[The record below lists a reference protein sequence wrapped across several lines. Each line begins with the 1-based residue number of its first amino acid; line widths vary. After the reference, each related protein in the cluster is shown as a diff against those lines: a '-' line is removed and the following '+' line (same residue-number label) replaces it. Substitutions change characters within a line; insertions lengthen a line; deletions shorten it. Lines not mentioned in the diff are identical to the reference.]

1 MFEWLKTYQQL
12 EDHILF
18 LKWNLNKSKLELA
31 RWIDGDLSNVHIEKG
46 SRSSFLENDI
56 EKMEEDLKSIEED
69 KVELINLIN
78 TFKGIDHKILKL
90 KYIDGLNLE
99 QIAEE
104 VGYSPS
110 HIRKKH
116 ADIRGKLDFLEDYQA
131 KNADRQK
138 KLGELDLYDGDKA
151 LRSKL

>member
-12 EDHILF
+12 DDHILF

-46 SRSSFLENDI
+46 SRSSFLESDI
-56 EKMEEDLKSIEED
+56 EKMEKEIKAIEED
-69 KVELINLIN
+69 KAELIKLIN
-78 TFKGIDHKILKL
+78 TFKGVDHKILKL
-90 KYIDGLNLE
+90 KYVDGMSLDDVADE
-99 QIAEE
+99 I
-104 VGYSPS
+104 GYSPS
-110 HIRKKH
+110 YVRKRHTEIKKSLSF
-116 ADIRGKLDFLEDYQA
+116 RSDYQA
-131 KNADRQK
+131 KNVDRQK